1 MKLETVVIDSMGSNT
16 IISVS
21 QVCKLGYIAIF
32 NDKQFKVYK
41 ADNVKNALKVLDL
54 EGKPVA
60 LGKMENGL
68 YYQESN

>member
-1 MKLETVVIDSMGSNT
+1 MGDNT

-21 QVCKLGYIAIF
+21 QVCKLGYIAVF

-41 ADNVKNALKVLDL
+41 ADTIKNALKVLDL
-54 EGKPVA
+54 ERKAVAYGKV
-60 LGKMENGL
+60 ENGL